1 MGFSLV
7 FPVFYGYFVFG
18 IIKFYFFFYFI
29 IMFLLFQSQA
39 GAEAFP
45 QYGPG
50 PGPGSWGVYDM
61 QRAQGHR

>member
-1 MGFSLV
+1 MGFSFV
-7 FPVFYGYFVFG
+7 FPGFYGYFVFG
-18 IIKFYFFFYFI
+18 RIKFDFFYFI

-39 GAEAFP
+39 GAEGFP

-50 PGPGSWGVYDM
+50 PGSWGAYDM